1 MKTVVVDLGNY
12 NVKYLADRKGIFS
25 AKYSTKFNANSEMF
39 ERIEID
45 GQLTMI
51 GVGEYEREFNK
62 VDKNYIPLL
71 LYAIDKATNE
81 SDINLCLLL
90 PVSQISNKDKMINS
104 LKGNTFTFDINGK
117 NRRININKVAVLAEG
132 FVSYYSLDEDI
143 KDDILIID
151 VGSRT
156 INYSSFLDGKLEK
169 SFTEKLGV
177 FDLYSTIKD
186 IQNSQGGDYVEE
198 DIERLIKNN
207 KIVVDSKIYL
217 EFLKD
222 ILNRTKSK
230 VNIKSYNKVIFVGGG
245 SSTLKDYIE
254 ANTPAIVL
262 DDAIY
267 ANVTGAHKLCEVVWG
282 GNK

>member
-25 AKYSTKFNANSEMF
+25 SRYSTKFNANSEMF

-62 VDKNYIPLL
+62 VDKNYLPLL

-81 SDINLCLLL
+81 SDINLSLLL
-90 PVSQISNKDKMINS
+90 PVSQMSNKDKLINV
-104 LKGNTFTFDINGK
+104 LKGSTFVFSVNGE

-132 FVSYYSLDEDI
+132 FVSYYSLEDDI

-151 VGSRT
+151 IGSRT
-156 INYSSFLDGKLEK
+156 INYSSFIGQKVEK

-186 IQNSQGGDYVEE
+186 IENSNGGDYVEE

-217 EFLKD
+217 DFLKD

-230 VNIKSYNKVIFVGGG
+230 VNIKSYNKVYFVGGG
-245 SSTLKDYIE
+245 FAILKDYIE
-254 ANTPAIVL
+254 ANTPAIVV
-262 DDAIY
+262 DESIY
-267 ANVTGAHKLCEVVWG
+267 ANVVGAHKLCQVVWG
-282 GNK
+282 YGK

>member
-25 AKYSTKFNANSEMF
+25 SKYSTKFNANSDMF

-45 GQLTMI
+45 GQLTFI
-51 GVGEYEREFNK
+51 GIGEYEREFNK
-62 VDKNYIPLL
+62 VEKNYLPLL

-90 PVSQISNKDKMINS
+90 PIAQMSNKDKLINE
-104 LKGNTFTFDINGK
+104 LKGNTFIFDINGN

-132 FVSYYSLDEDI
+132 FVSYYSLEDKI
-143 KDDILIID
+143 EDILIID
-151 VGSRT
+151 IGSRT
-156 INYSSFLDGKLEK
+156 VNYSSFLDGKLEK
-169 SFTEKLGV
+169 SFTERIGV

-186 IQNSQGGDYVEE
+186 IENSRGGDYLEE

-217 EFLKD
+217 GFLKD

-230 VNIKSYNKVIFVGGG
+230 VNIKSYTKVLFVGGG
-245 SSTLKDYIE
+245 SVVLKDYIE
-254 ANTPAIVL
+254 ANTPASVV
-262 DDAIY
+262 DDAIFT
-267 ANVTGAHKLCEVVWG
+267 NVIGAHKLCEVVWAG
-282 GNK
+282 GK

>member
-25 AKYSTKFNANSEMF
+25 SKYSTKFNANSDMF

-45 GQLTMI
+45 GQLTFI
-51 GVGEYEREFNK
+51 GIGEYEREFNK
-62 VDKNYIPLL
+62 VEKNYLPSL

-90 PVSQISNKDKMINS
+90 PIAQMSNKDKLINE
-104 LKGNTFTFDINGK
+104 LKGNTFIFDINGN

-132 FVSYYSLDEDI
+132 FVSYYSLEDKI
-143 KDDILIID
+143 EDILIID
-151 VGSRT
+151 IGSRT
-156 INYSSFLDGKLEK
+156 VNYSSFLDGKLEK
-169 SFTEKLGV
+169 SFTERIGV

-186 IQNSQGGDYVEE
+186 IENSRGGDYLEE

-217 EFLKD
+217 GFLKD

-230 VNIKSYNKVIFVGGG
+230 VNIKSYTKVLFVGGG
-245 SSTLKDYIE
+245 SVVLKDYIE
-254 ANTPAIVL
+254 ANTPASVV
-262 DDAIY
+262 DNAIFT
-267 ANVTGAHKLCEVVWG
+267 NVTGAHKLCEIVWAG
-282 GNK
+282 GK

>member
-25 AKYSTKFNANSEMF
+25 AKYSTKFNANSDMF

-45 GQLTMI
+45 GQLTFI
-51 GVGEYEREFNK
+51 GIGEYEREFNK
-62 VDKNYIPLL
+62 VEKNYLPLL

-90 PVSQISNKDKMINS
+90 PIAQMSNKDKLIND
-104 LKGNTFTFDINGK
+104 LEGNTFIFDINGN

-132 FVSYYSLDEDI
+132 FVSYYSLEDKI
-143 KDDILIID
+143 EDILIID
-151 VGSRT
+151 IGSRT
-156 INYSSFLDGKLEK
+156 VNYSSFLDGKLEK
-169 SFTEKLGV
+169 SFTERIGV

-186 IQNSQGGDYVEE
+186 IENSRGGDYLEE

-217 EFLKD
+217 GFLKD

-230 VNIKSYNKVIFVGGG
+230 VNIKSYTKVLFVGGG
-245 SSTLKDYIE
+245 SVVLKDYIE
-254 ANTPAIVL
+254 ANTPASVV
-262 DDAIY
+262 DDAIFT
-267 ANVTGAHKLCEVVWG
+267 NVIGAHKLCEVVWAG
-282 GNK
+282 GK

>member
-1 MKTVVVDLGNY
+1 MLIMKNIGDDKNMKTVVVDLGNY

-186 IQNSQGGDYVEE
+186 I
-198 DIERLIKNN
+198 
-207 KIVVDSKIYL
+207 
-217 EFLKD
+217 
-222 ILNRTKSK
+222 LNRTKSK
-230 VNIKSYNKVIFVGGG
+230 VNIKSYNKVVFVGGG

-262 DDAIY
+262 EDAIY
-267 ANVTGAHKLCEVVWG
+267 ANVTGAHKLCEIVWSG
-282 GNK
+282 GK

>member
-25 AKYSTKFNANSEMF
+25 AKYSTKFNANSDMF

-45 GQLTMI
+45 GQLTFI
-51 GVGEYEREFNK
+51 GIGEYEREFNK
-62 VDKNYIPLL
+62 VEKNYLPLL

-90 PVSQISNKDKMINS
+90 PIAQMSNKDKLINE
-104 LKGNTFTFDINGK
+104 LKGNTFIFDINGN

-132 FVSYYSLDEDI
+132 FVSYYSLEDKI
-143 KDDILIID
+143 EDILIID
-151 VGSRT
+151 IGSRT
-156 INYSSFLDGKLEK
+156 VNYSSFLDGKLEK
-169 SFTEKLGV
+169 SFTERIGV

-186 IQNSQGGDYVEE
+186 IENSRGGDYLEE

-217 EFLKD
+217 GFLKD

-230 VNIKSYNKVIFVGGG
+230 VNIKSYTKVLFVGGG
-245 SSTLKDYIE
+245 SVVLKDYIE
-254 ANTPAIVL
+254 ANTPASVV
-262 DDAIY
+262 DDAIFT
-267 ANVTGAHKLCEVVWG
+267 NVIGAHKLCEVVWAG
-282 GNK
+282 GK